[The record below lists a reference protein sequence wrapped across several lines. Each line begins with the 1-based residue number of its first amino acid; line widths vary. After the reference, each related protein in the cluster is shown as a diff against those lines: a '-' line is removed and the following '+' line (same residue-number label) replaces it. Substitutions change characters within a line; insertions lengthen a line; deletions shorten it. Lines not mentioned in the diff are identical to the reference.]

1 MYNLLII
8 KIISL
13 FIFVYVDERRDFEST
28 NKNIIHQENVC
39 IAYFASG
46 CFWCVESIYEDF
58 KGVISVSSGYA
69 GGYLKNPTYRQ
80 VIGGKTGHAETVKV
94 TYNPNQISFSKLV
107 EIFFLSHDPTTKN
120 RQGPD
125 IGSHYRSIA
134 FYENEYEK
142 EIIKNYIDVLNL
154 RQIYKNKIVTE
165 IKQIDVF
172 YEAEEYHQ
180 NFKKKNPNNPYILNV
195 SNARIKKF
203 KTQYPFLFIN

>member
-13 FIFVYVDERRDFEST
+13 FICVYVDEKRDFEST

-154 RQIYKNKIVTE
+154 RQLYKNKIVTE

>member
-1 MYNLLII
+1 MYNLLIF

-13 FIFVYVDERRDFEST
+13 FIFVYVDERRDLEST

-69 GGYLKNPTYRQ
+69 GGYMRNPTYRQ
-80 VIGGKTGHAETVKV
+80 VIGGKTGHAETVNV
-94 TYNPNQISFSKLV
+94 IYNPNQISFSKLV

-134 FYENEYEK
+134 FYENEHEK
-142 EIIKNYIDVLNL
+142 QIIKNYIDVLNL

-165 IKQIDVF
+165 IKQIEVF